1 MALRWTGG
9 WQVWI
14 GLAVA
19 WTGGVGIEVRG
30 EGLPSR
36 LKLMPPELQSG
47 QISLGW
53 EVPGE
58 GWTFRVEEAEQPGA
72 PWALAPGGE
81 TGLSRNWLDNRM
93 ADGASRIFRVVSRAP
108 VVNRGALISA
118 ERTATYNIPT
128 LTFLFAFGGVPV
140 TPQHEVE
147 VYRVVYQ
154 TVDPWGLPTRASA
167 ALAVPKRAGR
177 TWPLLAYQHG
187 TITADAEAPSAASS
201 TEGLIGVVLA
211 SSGYASVLADLLG
224 FGESGGNHPYHHAAS
239 TATSV
244 VDAMR
249 AGRTWCGTN
258 GVSLNGQ
265 VFLAGYSQGGHATLA
280 VLEELEAR
288 HEGEFQVTACS
299 AMAGAYD
306 LSGVTLD
313 DALSDR
319 EPPNGYYFA
328 YLLQTLVDLYQV
340 APDLESI
347 LRPPYSVGIPPLM
360 TQQGWG
366 GLVNEAL
373 PAVPHQALRP
383 EYLQALRLDPEHPV
397 RRALRDNDVTGFV
410 PKAPLRLYHCSG
422 DQDVLPVNTT
432 VARDRFVGAG
442 ATQVEAIDP
451 QSGASHTDCVQPA
464 LLATKAWFDSL
475 KQ

>member
-1 MALRWTGG
+1 MTWTG
-9 WQVWI
+9 VF
-14 GLAVA
+14 
-19 WTGGVGIEVRG
+19 WTGVLGD
-30 EGLPSR
+30 GLPSR
-36 LKLMPPELQSG
+36 LKLNPPALQSG

-53 EVPGE
+53 DVPGE
-58 GWTFRVEEAEQPGA
+58 GWTFRVEEAAETGA
-72 PWALAPGGE
+72 PWMLSPGGA
-81 TGLSRNWLDNRM
+81 TGLSRSWLDGRM
-93 ADGASRIFRVVSRAP
+93 ADGTSRIFRVVSQAP

-118 ERTATYNIPT
+118 ERTATYNLQT
-128 LTFLFAFGGVPV
+128 LAFLFAFGGVPV

-147 VYRVVYQ
+147 VYRVIYQ
-154 TVDPWGLPTRASA
+154 TVDPWGLPARASA
-167 ALAVPKRAGR
+167 ALAVPRREGR

-201 TEGLIGVVLA
+201 TEGLVGVVLA

-239 TATSV
+239 TASAV

-258 GVSLNGQ
+258 GVELNGQ

-280 VLEELEAR
+280 VLRELEAR
-288 HEGEFQVTACS
+288 HGGEFEVTACS

-313 DALSDR
+313 DALSER

-328 YLLQTLVDLYQV
+328 YLLQTMVDLYQV
-340 APDLESI
+340 ASELGAV
-347 LRPPYSVGIPPLM
+347 LRAPYSGTIPPLM
-360 TQQGWG
+360 QQQGWG

-373 PAVPHQALRP
+373 PDVPYRALRADFL
-383 EYLQALRLDPEHPV
+383 EALRTDPEHPV
-397 RRALRDNDVTGFV
+397 WLALRDNDVTGFV
-410 PKAPLRLYHCSG
+410 PRAPLRLYHCSG

-442 ATQVEAIDP
+442 ATQVQAIDP

-475 KQ
+475 KR

>member
-1 MALRWTGG
+1 MAVVG
-9 WQVWI
+9 W
-14 GLAVA
+14 LAMA
-19 WTGGVGIEVRG
+19 WTGGLGTGVLG

-36 LKLMPPELQSG
+36 LKVMPPTLQSG
-47 QISLGW
+47 QVSLGW

-58 GWTFRVEEAEQPGA
+58 GWTFRVEEADEPGM
-72 PWALAPGGE
+72 PWALAPGGA
-81 TGLSRNWLDNRM
+81 TGLSRNWLDGRM
-93 ADGASRIFRVVSRAP
+93 ADGASRIFRVVSETP

-118 ERTATYNIPT
+118 ERTATYNIAT

-167 ALAVPKRAGR
+167 SLAVPRRAGR
-177 TWPLLAYQHG
+177 IWPLLAYQHG
-187 TITADAEAPSAASS
+187 TITADSEAPSAAAS

-211 SSGYASVLADLLG
+211 SNGYVAVLADLLG

-239 TATSV
+239 TATAV

-249 AGRTWCGTN
+249 VGRKWCGTN
-258 GVSLNGQ
+258 GVPLSDQ

-280 VLEELEAR
+280 VLQELEAR
-288 HEGEFQVTACS
+288 HEGEFTVTACS

-306 LSGVTLD
+306 LSGVALD

-319 EPPNGYYFA
+319 QPPNGYYFA

-340 APDLESI
+340 APNLGSL
-347 LRPPYSVGIPPLM
+347 LRAPYSATIPPLM

-366 GLVNEAL
+366 DLVNQAL
-373 PAVPHQALRP
+373 PDVPHQALNP
-383 EYLQALRLDPEHPV
+383 EFLRALRADPGHPV
-397 RRALRDNDVTGFV
+397 RRALRENDVTGFV

-422 DQDVLPVNTT
+422 DQDVLPANTT
-432 VARDRFVGAG
+432 VARDRFVAAG
-442 ATQVEAIDP
+442 ANQVQVLDP